1 MADSISRLYQ
11 ATLACRHDDPST
23 SRTARLL
30 RSGRSKMAKKLAE
43 EAVEVV
49 IDAMHGDRDAVVKE
63 SADLLYN
70 LVVLWVSTGI
80 RPDDVWKEMDRR
92 ERLLGIAEKVP
103 KKLPEDFRAAKS
115 SCSKAAAP
123 ASGVDPLLP
132 LMPHSA
138 FAMLDQI
145 ISALASWIVEVISAG
160 GYLGVVLLMAI
171 EVGVHSAAV

>member
-1 MADSISRLYQ
+1 MADSITRLYQ
-11 ATLACRHDDPST
+11 AVLSCRHDDPST

-70 LVVLWVSTGI
+70 LVVLWVSAGI
-80 RPDDVWKEMDRR
+80 RPEDVWKEMDRR

-103 KKLPEDFRAAKS
+103 KKIPDDS
-115 SCSKAAAP
+115 SRRK
-123 ASGVDPLLP
+123 
-132 LMPHSA
+132 
-138 FAMLDQI
+138 
-145 ISALASWIVEVISAG
+145 IVILEG
-160 GYLGVVLLMAI
+160 RRLRKRR
-171 EVGVHSAAV
+171 